1 MTGHPHDAGQPDRGQ
16 PDRGQPDRGQPD
28 GRQPRPPTEP
38 AAFAGAPASAPSFDD
53 EIRAAVRYENGLA
66 VKALLAIALV
76 ALVLALRVY
85 FFG

>member
-1 MTGHPHDAGQPDRGQ
+1 MTGQPDYAGEPGHAGQPDGQ
-16 PDRGQPDRGQPD
+16 
-28 GRQPRPPTEP
+28 RPQAPGKR
-38 AAFAGAPASAPSFDD
+38 AAFPDADPTAPSFDD
-53 EIRAAVRYENGLA
+53 EIHAAVRYENGLA